1 MIFLSKSQDNPA
13 PEPAKAM
20 VLALILLFSVS
31 FWGTGTTWAQDPN
44 GNYNP
49 FVAQGI
55 ISPAPLLPA
64 ENNGT
69 GIASFK
75 VGNTGSDPLVWD
87 ANDPNNDMIL
97 VMTLSRGV
105 PNVVPLDATSAL
117 TVIGGS
123 FASTFT
129 WSYDVSTN
137 TYQGRQNRTIP
148 GLDLINF
155 TNEGLITIQYK
166 VTQNSPKIGPQN
178 GFNVN
183 LTPPPYTSSNSQDDD
198 QVSTYTWTELRD
210 FGDAPISY
218 GSADHIIDVDN
229 YIYLGSIVDGELA
242 NQPSATANGDD
253 ITGADDED
261 GVTFSTL
268 TQGSTANIT
277 VTVVGLG
284 PLNAWIDWNGD
295 GDFLDTDE
303 QIATNITLE
312 DETRVL
318 SVAVPAGAITSAP
331 TFARF
336 RFGPKSTPS
345 SGSALYGEVEDYQVT
360 ILCAPPASPLATLTQ
375 PTCAVATGTIT
386 VTAPTG
392 TGMTY
397 SIGGDYQ
404 SSAIFTAVASGTY
417 TITAKNSAGCVSS
430 GTSVTI
436 NGLPS
441 GLALTSASVTTPI
454 LCNGGT
460 ATVTLIAAG
469 GTAPIAYTFNG
480 VTNNTGVFNGVS
492 AGTALAYSITDV
504 NSCGPLTGTIN
515 VTQPSVLTFGTPV
528 VSNIGCQGSNTGVIV
543 VSASGGTGTIVYSIL
558 PTVGTQSPAG
568 TFNGL
573 TAQTYIITATDA
585 FGCVKTI
592 SVTVTTNP
600 DVTPPTITC
609 QPNILRSADPGLCQA
624 TITITNPTATDNCST
639 QLTITGVRSDGL
651 LLSAPYPA
659 GMTTITWTAT
669 DGSGN
674 TSASC
679 AQTVTVTS
687 GITANDDTGA
697 VVNGLLGGLSLV
709 NVLSNDLVNC
719 NIADLNNV
727 NLSIVSSSHLNV
739 SLSGTNVEVAPGT
752 PEGTYFLTYQICEKV
767 NPANCD
773 EGIVTVMVILPINAS
788 LIDAFADEGSVSG
801 VPGGIAVP
809 NVLVNDKID
818 GNPVIPSYITIAF
831 VSSTDPNVTLNG
843 TSVLVA
849 PNTPVGIYYLDYR
862 ICEVLNPTNCDVA
875 TVTVTVNPSPVL
887 VITNPAAVCSPA
899 SVDLTAAAVTAG
911 STAGLTFTYWTN
923 AAATTAYATP
933 STATAGIYY
942 IKGTAAGTGYYNIKP
957 VTVTVYPTSVGGTV
971 SGSNSSIIYGSS
983 TGNMTLSGQTGT
995 VVKWQKMAGSGSWA
1009 DITSTSATYS
1019 ETPTSAGIWQYRT
1032 LVTSG
1037 TCSEAYSNAFTITVS
1052 PKPITVTA
1060 VTASKTYNGT
1070 IASAGIPVISP
1081 VLVAGDTPALIQA
1094 YNNKTAGTGKTLV
1107 PSGSVND
1114 GNGGHNYAVTY
1125 VNVTTG
1131 VINPL
1136 AIVGSITAEDKEYDS
1151 NTNAVI
1157 LIRSLTGVISGDMVS
1172 YVGGTAN
1179 FDTPAAGANKTVTAT
1194 GLYLRD
1200 TDALNYTVNT
1210 TATTTANITGI
1221 IANTSVTANPGLVQ
1235 YSDQVIL
1242 IATITGGAPLGGGL
1256 LAAKSVTFTI
1266 GGQVMKDAFNNT
1278 KIPLVRSGT
1287 YLVAI
1292 LAVPLTE
1299 TTLAGSMAPGV
1310 KPVAVTFNDPDIN
1323 FLFRP
1328 KQATTTLTITPEDA
1342 IAYYTGDL
1350 LVPAPAGG
1358 TATVALRATIHNAAE
1373 PGGDAFAGDIRN
1385 ATVSF
1390 VNRSTNAVL
1399 GTAPVTLLNPA
1410 DSTTGTA
1417 LLNWTGVPQGDYVI
1431 GIVVNNYYS
1440 YDVAAENTVV
1450 EVYEAIGDYLTGG
1463 GDAVPILSSGK
1474 FASDIGKRTNF
1485 GFDMKFDDKG
1495 TILSGRAIIL
1505 LRKTVDG
1512 VQKLYQVRNSDI
1524 TAVAVNIDNSSEPK
1538 GGFIGVASLSD
1549 ITDPLS
1555 PVELAND
1562 LTLKINMT
1570 DRGNLGTTY
1579 DEIAI
1584 TLWNGT
1590 NLYYS
1595 SNWITN
1601 RTAEMN
1607 LTGGDLIVHCSFNL
1621 ENDLGTGIGDITSDL
1636 GSGAEI
1642 IAYPNPSP
1650 GMVNFKF
1657 KMDVSSMT
1665 TLDIVSMNGALVS
1678 RVFEGFVDSSMYQI
1692 VNYDS
1697 KLPQGIYY
1705 YRLRTSKQV
1714 LSGKIVITKTY

>member
-1 MIFLSKSQDNPA
+1 MIFLSKYQDNLA

-20 VLALILLFSVS
+20 VLALILLFSMS
-31 FWGTGTTWAQDPN
+31 FWGTGTTWAQDPS

-49 FVAQGI
+49 FVAQGT
-55 ISPAPLLPA
+55 ISPAPLFPA
-64 ENNGT
+64 EYNGT
-69 GIASFK
+69 GVVSFK

-87 ANDPNNDMIL
+87 ANEPNHDVIL

-105 PNVVPLDATSAL
+105 PNVAPLNATTAL

-129 WSYDVSTN
+129 WTYNVSTN

-148 GLDLINF
+148 GLDQINF

-166 VTQNSPKIGPQN
+166 VTQNSPKTGPQN

-183 LTPPPYTSSNSQDDD
+183 LTPPPYANSNSQSDD
-198 QVSTYTWTELRD
+198 QVSAYTWTEIRD
-210 FGDAPISY
+210 YGDAPISY
-218 GSADHIIDVDN
+218 GSADHFIDVDN
-229 YIYLGSIVDGELA
+229 YIYLGSLVDGESA

-253 ITGADDED
+253 INGLDDED

-277 VTVVGLG
+277 LTAVGLG
-284 PLNAWIDWNGD
+284 RLNAWIDWNGD

-318 SVAVPAGAITSAP
+318 SVAIPAGAITSAP

-345 SGSALYGEVEDYQVT
+345 SGSALFGEVEDYQVT
-360 ILCAPPASPLATLTQ
+360 IFCAPPASPLATLIQ

-397 SIGGDYQ
+397 SIGGNYQ
-404 SSAIFTAVASGTY
+404 SSPIFTAVASGTY
-417 TITAKNSAGCVSS
+417 IVTAKNSAGCVSS

-454 LCNGGT
+454 HCNGGT
-460 ATVTLIAAG
+460 STVTLIATG

-480 VTNNTGVFNGVS
+480 VTNNTGVFGGVS

-528 VSNIGCQGSNTGVIV
+528 VANIGCQGSNTGVIV
-543 VSASGGTGTIVYSIL
+543 VSASGGTGTIVYTIL
-558 PTVGTQSPAG
+558 PNVGTQSPAG

-600 DVTPPTITC
+600 DVTPPTIIC

-624 TITITNPTATDNCST
+624 TITIINPTATDNCSL
-639 QLTITGVRSDGL
+639 QLTVTGVRSDGL

-727 NLSIVSSSHLNV
+727 NLSFVSSTNPNV
-739 SLSGTNVEVAPGT
+739 TLSGTNVEVAPGT

-773 EGIVTVMVILPINAS
+773 EGIVTVTVILPISAS

-809 NVLVNDKID
+809 NVLANDKID
-818 GNPVIPSYITIAF
+818 GNPVIPSHVAIAF
-831 VSSTDPNVTLNG
+831 ISSTDPNVTLNG

-849 PNTPVGIYYLDYR
+849 PNTPVGIYDLVYR
-862 ICEVLNPTNCDVA
+862 ICEVLNPTNCDQA
-875 TVTVTVNPSPVL
+875 TVTVTVNPSPTL

-899 SVDLTAAAVTAG
+899 AVDLTSAAVTAG
-911 STAGLTFTYWTN
+911 SAAGLTYTYWTN
-923 AAATTAYATP
+923 AAATIAYATP
-933 STATAGIYY
+933 TTATAGTYY
-942 IKGTAAGTGYYNIKP
+942 IKGTVPATGYYNIKP
-957 VTVTVYPTSVGGTV
+957 VTVTAYPTAIGGTV
-971 SGSNSSIIYGSS
+971 SGSNASIIYGSS
-983 TGNMTLSGQTGT
+983 TGNMTLSGHTGT
-995 VVKWQKMAGSGSWA
+995 VVKWQKIAGSGSWA
-1009 DITSTSATYS
+1009 DITSTSVTYS
-1019 ETPTSAGIWQYRT
+1019 ETPTSVGIWQYRA

-1037 TCSEAYSNAFTITVS
+1037 TCSQAFSNAFTITVS

-1070 IASAGIPVISP
+1070 IASASVPTISP
-1081 VLVAGDTPALIQA
+1081 ALPAGDTPAFIQV
-1094 YNNKTAGTGKTLV
+1094 YNNKKAGTGKTLV

-1136 AIVGSITAEDKEYDS
+1136 AIVGSITAEDKEYDGK
-1151 NTNAVI
+1151 TNAVI
-1157 LIRSLTGVISGDMVS
+1157 LIRSLTGVISGDMLS

-1179 FDTPAAGANKTVTAT
+1179 FDTPAAGTNKTVTAT
-1194 GLYLRD
+1194 GLYLSGA
-1200 TDALNYTVNT
+1200 DALNYTVNT

-1242 IATITGGAPLGGGL
+1242 IATITGGAPLGSGL

-1266 GGQVMKDAFNNT
+1266 GGQVMKDALNNT

-1299 TTLAGSMAPGV
+1299 ITLAGSMAPGI
-1310 KPVAVTFNDPDIN
+1310 KPVAVTFNDPDLN

-1328 KQATTTLTITPEDA
+1328 NPATTTLTITPEDA
-1342 IAYYTGDL
+1342 VTYYTGDL

-1358 TATVALRATIHNAAE
+1358 TATVGLRATIHDITAE

-1390 VNRSTNAVL
+1390 VNRNTNAVL
-1399 GTAPVTLLNPA
+1399 GTAPVTLLSPA

-1417 LLNWTGVPQGDYVI
+1417 LFNWTGVPQGDYVI

-1440 YDVAAENTVV
+1440 CDLAVENTVV
-1450 EVYEAIGDYLTGG
+1450 EVYEATGDYLTGG
-1463 GDAVPILSSGK
+1463 GYVVPTLSSGK
-1474 FASDIGKRTNF
+1474 YGADNGKKTNF
-1485 GFDMKFDDKG
+1485 GFDLNFDDKG
-1495 TILSGRAIIL
+1495 TILDGRVNIL
-1505 LRKTVDG
+1505 LRRTVDG
-1512 VQKLYQVRNSDI
+1512 VQKLYQIRSTSI
-1524 TAVAVNIDNSSEPK
+1524 TAVAVNIDKPSELT
-1538 GGFIGVASLSD
+1538 GRFIGVASLSD
-1549 ITDPLS
+1549 ITDPLL
-1555 PVELAND
+1555 PDAVAND
-1562 LTLKINMT
+1562 LTLNINMT
-1570 DRGNLGTTY
+1570 DRGG
-1579 DEIAI
+1579 
-1584 TLWNGT
+1584 
-1590 NLYYS
+1590 
-1595 SNWITN
+1595 
-1601 RTAEMN
+1601 
-1607 LTGGDLIVHCSFNL
+1607 
-1621 ENDLGTGIGDITSDL
+1621 
-1636 GSGAEI
+1636 
-1642 IAYPNPSP
+1642 P
-1650 GMVNFKF
+1650 
-1657 KMDVSSMT
+1657 
-1665 TLDIVSMNGALVS
+1665 
-1678 RVFEGFVDSSMYQI
+1678 
-1692 VNYDS
+1692 
-1697 KLPQGIYY
+1697 
-1705 YRLRTSKQV
+1705 
-1714 LSGKIVITKTY
+1714 